1 MLLLT
6 ADGAPRR
13 LAETDFA
20 RLCRDDRV
28 WRVPEFADQRIR
40 WASLVVELFNRQPI
54 RVVHRSLGFLQ
65 FDDTGRLDVDRM
77 NRDQVARVDVLVTQV
92 LASRPKGTVIDA
104 SIRFAARGGTWRPDA
119 DVSARINAA
128 ALGRLPCPRIKLE
141 A

>member
-6 ADGAPRR
+6 AAGAPRR

-20 RLCRDDRV
+20 RLCQDDRV
-28 WRVPEFADQRIR
+28 WRLPEFAGQRIR
-40 WASLVVELFNRQPI
+40 WVSLVVELFNRQPI
-54 RVVHRSLGFLQ
+54 RVIHRSLGFLQ

-77 NRDQVARVDVLVTQV
+77 NRDQVARMDALVTPV
-92 LASRPKGTVIDA
+92 LALRRNDTVINA
-104 SIRFAARGGTWRPDA
+104 SSRFAARGGMWKPDA
-119 DVSARINAA
+119 DLSARINAT